1 MMLTQDTTL
10 PAPPLPLAAFKA
22 HLHLGTGFTEAGLQ
36 DDLLE
41 GFLRAAIAAI
51 ESRIGKALLERAFIL
66 DLSRWSDPT
75 AQPLPIAP
83 VTAITSLTLRDGQ
96 GTDIPVIPA
105 RWRLER
111 DSQRPCLR
119 AAGGVLPA
127 IPTGGS
133 AVLRFTAGM
142 APEWGDLP
150 ADLAQA
156 VLMLAAHFYEYRHE
170 TALGSGCM
178 PFGVT
183 SLIERY
189 RPLRLS
195 LGTTPPHGAA

>member
-1 MMLTQDTTL
+1 MMLTEDTTL

-36 DDLLE
+36 DDLLD
-41 GFLRAAIAAI
+41 GFLRAAIAAV
-51 ESRIGKALLERAFIL
+51 ESRIGKALLQRAFIL
-66 DLSRWSDPT
+66 ELPRWADPT
-75 AQPLPIAP
+75 SQPLPIAP
-83 VTAITSLTLRDGQ
+83 VTQITALVLRDAAGLETPIAPQ
-96 GTDIPVIPA
+96 

-111 DSQRPCLR
+111 DMQRPCLR

-127 IPTGGS
+127 IPAGGS
-133 AVLRFTAGM
+133 AILHFQAGM
-142 APEWGDLP
+142 ALEWGALP

-170 TALGSGCM
+170 TGLGRGCM

-195 LGTTPPHGAA
+195 LGTSTPHGAA

>member
-1 MMLTQDTTL
+1 MMLTEDTTL

-22 HLHLGTGFTEAGLQ
+22 HLHMGTGFTEAGLQ
-36 DDLLE
+36 DDLLT
-41 GFLRAAIAAI
+41 GFLRAAISAV
-51 ESRIGKALLERAFIL
+51 ESRIGQALLQRAFIL
-66 DLSRWSDPT
+66 ELSRWTDPA
-75 AQPLPIAP
+75 AQPLPVAP
-83 VTAITSLTLRDGQ
+83 VIAITALMLRDPQ

-127 IPTGGS
+127 IPAGGS
-133 AVLRFTAGM
+133 AVLRFNAGM
-142 APEWGDLP
+142 AADWGDLP

-156 VLMLAAHFYEYRHE
+156 VLMLAAHFYEYRQD

-189 RPLRLS
+189 RPLRLT

>member
-1 MMLTQDTTL
+1 MMLTQDTTR

-22 HLHLGTGFTEAGLQ
+22 HLHLGTGFTEDGLQ
-36 DDLLE
+36 DDLLQ
-41 GFLRAAIAAI
+41 GFLRAAIAAV
-51 ESRIGKALLERAFIL
+51 EARIGKALLERAFIL
-66 DLSRWSDPT
+66 DLPRWAGPT

-83 VTAITSLTLRDGQ
+83 VTAITALILRDAE
-96 GTDIPVIPA
+96 GTEIPVTPG

-127 IPTGGS
+127 IPAGGS
-133 AVLRFTAGM
+133 AVLRFSAGM
-142 APEWGDLP
+142 ATDWGDLP

-170 TALGSGCM
+170 TGLGSGCM

-189 RPLRLS
+189 RPLRLG
-195 LGTTPPHGAA
+195 LGTAPHGAA

>member
-1 MMLTQDTTL
+1 MMLTEDTTL
-10 PAPPLPLAAFKA
+10 PAPQLPLAAFKA

-36 DDLLE
+36 DDLLT

-51 ESRIGKALLERAFIL
+51 EARIGKLLLERAFTL
-66 DLSRWSDPT
+66 ELPRWADPT
-75 AQPLPIAP
+75 GQPLPVAP
-83 VTAITSLTLRDGQ
+83 VVEITSLALRDPQ
-96 GTDIPVIPA
+96 GVESAVTPI

-111 DSQRPCLR
+111 DMQRPCLR

-127 IPTGGS
+127 IPAGGN
-133 AVLRFTAGM
+133 AVLRFRAGLSPDW
-142 APEWGDLP
+142 AGLP

-156 VLMLAAHFYEYRHE
+156 VLMLAAHFYEYRQE
-170 TALGSGCM
+170 TGLGSGCM

-189 RPLRLS
+189 RSLRLTM
-195 LGTTPPHGAA
+195 GGPAPHGAA